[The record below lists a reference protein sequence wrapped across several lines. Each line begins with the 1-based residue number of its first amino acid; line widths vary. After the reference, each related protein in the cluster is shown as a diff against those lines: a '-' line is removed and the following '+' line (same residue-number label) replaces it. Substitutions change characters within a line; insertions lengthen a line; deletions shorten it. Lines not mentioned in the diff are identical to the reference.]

1 MLTDY
6 GKELRKLRIDRG
18 EILKDMADKLG
29 MTPSYLSAIESGKR
43 TIPNELTSKLRTL
56 YSLNSEETN
65 ILKDVEEKTNKLV
78 TLNLD
83 GVTDEKQELAIKF
96 ARSFEK
102 MDDETAKQ
110 VKNWLKS
117 KGI

>member
-6 GKELRKLRIDRG
+6 GKELRKIRIDRE
-18 EILKDMADKLG
+18 EILKDMAEKLG

-43 TIPNELTSKLRTL
+43 TIPSELTSKLSNL
-56 YSLNSEETN
+56 YSLSPEETN
-65 ILKDVEEKTNKLV
+65 NLKEAEVKTSKLV
-78 TLNLD
+78 TLSLE
-83 GVTDEKQELAIKF
+83 GETAEKQELAIKF

-110 VKNWLKS
+110 VTNWLKS
-117 KGI
+117 KRI